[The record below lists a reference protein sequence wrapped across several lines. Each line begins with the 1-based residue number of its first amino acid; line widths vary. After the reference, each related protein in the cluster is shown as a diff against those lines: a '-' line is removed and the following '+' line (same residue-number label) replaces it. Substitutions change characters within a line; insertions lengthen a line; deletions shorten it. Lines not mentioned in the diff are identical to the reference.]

1 MITPGDGV
9 DMAVED
15 PGNLLAKSGDLM
27 EVCGEKRDGLDLR
40 GDVFRDG
47 PSQPEA
53 VVGRGSTAKLV
64 NEDEAVLGGRTH
76 DVGRLKHLSHES
88 RNSYQLTSL
97 VTNTFFP
104 LEFICVVP

>member
-1 MITPGDGV
+1 MPGLGGRELRRFTTSWPLHTSVVFYRKQAVVTPGDGV

-47 PSQPEA
+47 PSQSEA
-53 VVGRGSTAKLV
+53 VVG
-64 NEDEAVLGGRTH
+64 
-76 DVGRLKHLSHES
+76 
-88 RNSYQLTSL
+88 
-97 VTNTFFP
+97 
-104 LEFICVVP
+104 

>member
-1 MITPGDGV
+1 MKLKGKCRGENTVCRKQIVITPGDGV

-47 PSQPEA
+47 PSQSEA

-64 NEDEAVLGGRTH
+64 YEDEAVLGGRTH
-76 DVGRLKHLSHES
+76 DVGGLKHLSHES
-88 RNSYQLTSL
+88 
-97 VTNTFFP
+97 
-104 LEFICVVP
+104 